1 MNRDDFNNLTVI
13 NQIEYF
19 NKELKDEDNNFNA
32 ICKSIGISKNTILSR
47 FKNNGYVPGKEGQ
60 KIILFCKQED
70 INNIKLEP
78 KETLK
83 EEKNKTKANDPKE
96 LNLILKRLE
105 LLEQEVEVLKNKN
118 IDTIN
123 CDFTLNSFLGETIT
137 KTFKINA
144 DVYNDLEEVFKKYS
158 IYKKQ
163 DIVSSLLKYAIEK
176 IK

>member
-19 NKELKDEDNNFNA
+19 NKKLNEEDNNFNA

-60 KIILFCKQED
+60 KIILFCKEED
-70 INNIKLEP
+70 IYNIKSEP
-78 KETLK
+78 KKTVK

-105 LLEQEVEVLKNKN
+105 LLEKEVEDLKKKN
-118 IDTIN
+118 LELAND
-123 CDFTLNSFLGETIT
+123 DFTLNKFSGVTTT
-137 KTFKINA
+137 KTFKIDL
-144 DVYNDLEEVFKKYS
+144 DVYKDLEEILEKYN

-163 DIVSSLLKYAIEK
+163 DVVSSLLKYAIDN